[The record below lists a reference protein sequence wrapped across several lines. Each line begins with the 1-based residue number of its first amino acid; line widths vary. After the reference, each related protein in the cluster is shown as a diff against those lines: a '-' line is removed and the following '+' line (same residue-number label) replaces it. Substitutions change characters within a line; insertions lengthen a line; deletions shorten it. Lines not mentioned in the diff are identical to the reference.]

1 MYLCV
6 RYTFNNV
13 ACSCIPYIAILTRVN
28 FWCRGTFVIRP
39 FSGQEDKTVS
49 DTLQSVVRI
58 KLATYSRYAYSTLL

>member
-39 FSGQEDKTVS
+39 FKSPSAQEDKTVS
-49 DTLQSVVRI
+49 DPLQSVVRI
-58 KLATYSRYAYSTLL
+58 KLAT